1 MKQSDSSWKI
11 NNQPNL
17 ESSLPSKSSNYYKM
31 NTDQPGKESFKDRK
45 LPVHVTTKVEQKT
58 KTDPNESGE
67 SEPADQEQ
75 LIHLENAT
83 NTPGTRFKK

>member
-1 MKQSDSSWKI
+1 
-11 NNQPNL
+11 
-17 ESSLPSKSSNYYKM
+17 M
-31 NTDQPGKESFKDRK
+31 NTDQPEEESFKGGKMPDFIM
-45 LPVHVTTKVEQKT
+45 TKVEQKT